1 MSSLISSADSIEMM
15 ETIVHLG
22 AMVRHGAVDTLKGS
36 WSWKKKCLAGITMYK
51 GMEKHLL
58 VCEN

>member
-1 MSSLISSADSIEMM
+1 MSSVISSADSIETM

-36 WSWKKKCLAGITMYK
+36 
-51 GMEKHLL
+51 
-58 VCEN
+58 